1 MMVRVLRRQF
11 RSCCCGICRPGW
23 QALSTPAA
31 APVREERYI
40 VMARPKRQPRFFP
53 GKMLVHFE
61 TTLAAGFLVIL
72 PLFITIW
79 ILKFIFDLVDPVIQ
93 EILIRYLPGPHYPG
107 MGVAIMVV
115 LLYIAGWFTTHGL
128 GRRMI
133 NGVHWLL
140 ERIPGIRTIYS
151 PLRTAMQTISSS
163 EDQPYRGVVLV
174 EFPRKGSRS
183 IGLVTSYLGESDGE
197 EMVAVYVPTTPVPS
211 SGFLIVVPY
220 AELTFTQIS
229 VDDAMKIII
238 SGGLL
243 AGSLLGQSDLNVPEL
258 DEHDHD

>member
-1 MMVRVLRRQF
+1 
-11 RSCCCGICRPGW
+11 
-23 QALSTPAA
+23 
-31 APVREERYI
+31 
-40 VMARPKRQPRFFP
+40 MASPKRQTRSFP
-53 GKMLVHFE
+53 GNIIVHVE
-61 TTLAAGFLVIL
+61 TTLAAGLLVIL

-93 EILIRYLPGPHYPG
+93 AILIRYLPGPHYPG
-107 MGVAIMVV
+107 MGVAIMLV
-115 LLYIAGWFTTHGL
+115 LLYVAGWFTTHGL
-128 GRRMI
+128 GQRMI

-140 ERIPGIRTIYS
+140 ERVPGVGSIYS
-151 PLRTAMQTISSS
+151 PLRTAMQTLSRS
-163 EDQPYRGVVLV
+163 EEHPYRGVVLV

-197 EMVAVYVPTTPVPS
+197 DMVAVYVPTTPVPS

-220 AELTFTQIS
+220 AEVTFTQIS
-229 VDDAMKIII
+229 VDDAMRIII

-243 AGSLLGQSDLNVPEL
+243 AGSLMGQSDLHVPEL

>member
-1 MMVRVLRRQF
+1 
-11 RSCCCGICRPGW
+11 
-23 QALSTPAA
+23 
-31 APVREERYI
+31 
-40 VMARPKRQPRFFP
+40 MARPKKQPRFFP
-53 GKMLVHFE
+53 GKILVHFE

-93 EILIRYLPGPHYPG
+93 AILIRYLPGPHYPG
-107 MGVAIMVV
+107 MGVAIMLV
-115 LLYIAGWFTTHGL
+115 LLYVAGWFTTHGL
-128 GRRMI
+128 GQRMI

-140 ERIPGIRTIYS
+140 ERIPGVRTIYS
-151 PLRTAMQTISSS
+151 PLRSAMQSLSNAEEQT
-163 EDQPYRGVVLV
+163 YRGVVLV
-174 EFPRKGSRS
+174 EFPRQGSKS
-183 IGLVTSYLGESDGE
+183 IGLVTSYLGETDGE

-220 AELTFTQIS
+220 AEVIFTEIT

-243 AGSLLGQSDLNVPEL
+243 AGSLMGESNLQVPDL
-258 DEHDHD
+258 DERDHD